1 MKRGEVWWINFDPS
15 TGGEIRKKRPAVI
28 VSNDASN
35 TFINRVQVVPL
46 TSSIERLYPSEAYV
60 MLDGK
65 QHKAMADHIAT
76 VSKMR
81 LFKRIGV
88 ISGNDMYKVGETLK
102 IQLDLK

>member
-1 MKRGEVWWINFDPS
+1 MKRGEVWWVKFDPS

-35 TFINRVQVVPL
+35 TFINRVQVIPL

-65 QHKAMADHIAT
+65 QHKAMADHITT

-88 ISGNDMYKVGETLK
+88 ISGNDMYNVGEAVK